1 MIAPD
6 LRSRTHDLTRHALTA
21 RVVAAIAIAG
31 VVAACST
38 ASGGGPMPSSTAG
51 LPRPSTPTV
60 DVEMQDYVFA
70 PASVEIEV
78 GTTVRWT
85 NRGQAPHTAT
95 ADDGSFDTGQIA
107 TGESAGHVFAS
118 TGTFTY
124 LCTLHPDMRGTITVV
139 AAASPAPTTEPTT
152 EPSAPAPTAT
162 PKPSEP
168 APSEPAPAEPTRFD
182 VPLTVATDHTVA
194 AEVID
199 WTGLVTAATTGTPG
213 DGASVPYDAVEIANE
228 SPTTLVVTWVGGPCD
243 RTSTLVFDADRATMT
258 VVQEPCDGDAI
269 GFDRIVRLELAEPI
283 DASSIT
289 GVLQAGGDAPG

>member
-1 MIAPD
+1 MTAPD

-38 ASGGGPMPSSTAG
+38 ASGGGPRPSSTAG

-107 TGESAGHVFAS
+107 FGASAGHVFAS
-118 TGTFTY
+118 AGTFTY

-139 AAASPAPTTEPTT
+139 AAASPAPTAEPTT
-152 EPSAPAPTAT
+152 E
-162 PKPSEP
+162 PSEP
-168 APSEPAPAEPTRFD
+168 APSEPAPAEPTRFE

-199 WTGLVTAATTGTPG
+199 WTGLVTAAITGTPG
-213 DGASVPYDAVEIANE
+213 DGASVPHDAVEVANDG
-228 SPTTLVVTWVGGPCD
+228 PTTLVVTWVGGPCD

-269 GFDRIVRLELAEPI
+269 GFDRIVRLELAEPV
-283 DASSIT
+283 DAGSIT